1 VGEDRPDL
9 GTVEGRPGPWPSI
22 AKPVIGAVNGVA
34 VTGGFEL
41 ALNCDFL
48 IASERAKFGD
58 THSRVG
64 VMPGWGLTVLL
75 PQAIGVR
82 RAREMSFT
90 GNFMSAEEALQWG
103 LVNHVVA
110 HEELMDFTRQ
120 IATDIIGNDQE
131 GVRQIRSTYATIA
144 HNDDAWEREARDARA
159 WQRSHF
165 SPEKVA
171 ARRAAIQ
178 DRGRTQ

>member
-1 VGEDRPDL
+1 
-9 GTVEGRPGPWPSI
+9 
-22 AKPVIGAVNGVA
+22 
-34 VTGGFEL
+34 
-41 ALNCDFL
+41 
-48 IASERAKFGD
+48 
-58 THSRVG
+58 
-64 VMPGWGLTVLL
+64 
-75 PQAIGVR
+75 
-82 RAREMSFT
+82 MSFT